1 VTGPIRKGRAAS
13 MGAARYSPRMS
24 LRLRVLVVA
33 ALSAALHACSGSTML
48 LESDVPLPGGMTVV
62 RSADIRRD
70 AGTLTGGR
78 FLLAG
83 GVRDAGELLGETIG
97 RFESSGWTV
106 VDSRAGLDLA
116 TARLEKGAR
125 RADLAIHRRALE
137 PDMSSAMLEVSAGPS
152 AQGG

>member
-1 VTGPIRKGRAAS
+1 MP
-13 MGAARYSPRMS
+13 
-24 LRLRVLVVA
+24 LRFRVLAVA
-33 ALSAALHACSGSTML
+33 ALSVALHACSSSTTL
-48 LESDVPLPGGMTVV
+48 LESGVPLPDGMTVV

-83 GVRDAGELLGETIG
+83 GVRDAGELLSDTLA
-97 RFESSGWTV
+97 RFESGGWTV

-125 RADLAIHRRALE
+125 RAELTIHRRALE
-137 PDMSSAMLEVSAGPS
+137 PDMSSGMLEVSSGAS